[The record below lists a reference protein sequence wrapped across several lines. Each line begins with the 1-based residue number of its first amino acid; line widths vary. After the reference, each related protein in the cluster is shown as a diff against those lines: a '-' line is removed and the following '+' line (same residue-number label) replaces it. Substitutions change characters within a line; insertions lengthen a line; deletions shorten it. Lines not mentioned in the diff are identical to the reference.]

1 MRPVL
6 LGAAVGLIFALSLT
20 RFMQTLL
27 YGVTAADPLT
37 FTGIVAV
44 LMTVCLGA
52 NLIPALRASRVDPLV
67 ALRQE

>member
-1 MRPVL
+1 
-6 LGAAVGLIFALSLT
+6 
-20 RFMQTLL
+20 MQTLL

-52 NLIPALRASRVDPLV
+52 NLIPALRVSRVDPLV